1 MQLEKVNY
9 QKVFATAAY
18 QNEKIGLEA
27 SIDKGE
33 DPLEVLAEL
42 KSIAEKFH
50 RENNPGLYTQTN
62 PEPFYTV
69 REEPST
75 GTPLLIQE
83 PRTAVPLI
91 IQDIGTCTSIKTLE
105 TYKFI
110 AKSNPEIQAAYDSK
124 YNELQNKQP

>member
-9 QKVFATAAY
+9 QKVFAAAAY

-50 RENNPGLYTQTN
+50 KENNPGLYIQTN
-62 PEPFYTV
+62 P
-69 REEPST
+69 EPST